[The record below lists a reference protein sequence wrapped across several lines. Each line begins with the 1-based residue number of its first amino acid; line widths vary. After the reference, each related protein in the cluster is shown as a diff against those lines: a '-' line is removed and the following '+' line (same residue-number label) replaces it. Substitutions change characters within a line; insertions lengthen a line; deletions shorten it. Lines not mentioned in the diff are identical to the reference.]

1 MPWTLRALGLYPKKL
16 GSGCVGVL
24 SRIPLPPGARAA
36 LLGAFARRYAVD
48 LDEAERPLHEYRS
61 FLDFFTRR
69 LVPGARPQA
78 AAVPGGISSPVDG
91 EVVGGG
97 IIESGTLIQAKG
109 LPYALAELLPGDPH
123 AARFAG
129 GRYSTLYLA
138 PRDYHRIHVP
148 APGRCVSVGRVEGE
162 LWPVNE
168 LSTAHVPG
176 LYVRNRR
183 AWWIAEGTDSCEG
196 LVLGVVM
203 VAATHVGGVVV
214 DRRWLS
220 GRTLPRTGRLDVAQL
235 PAEPGD
241 DIGVFELGS
250 TVVFLVGGPRAAGWR
265 AERTDGRILVGQ
277 RLGVL
282 AGGRGS

>member
-1 MPWTLRALGLYPKKL
+1 MTMPLALRVLGLHPKKL

-24 SRIPLPPGARAA
+24 ARIPLPPGARGA

-48 LDEAERPLHEYRS
+48 LGEAEKPLGEYRS

-69 LVPGARPQA
+69 LAPGVRPQA
-78 AAVPGGISSPVDG
+78 PAAPGGIDSPVDG
-91 EVVGGG
+91 AVIGGG
-97 IIESGTLIQAKG
+97 AIESGTLIQAKG
-109 LPYALAELLPGDPH
+109 LPYALAELLPGEPH

-129 GRYSTLYLA
+129 GWYATLYLS

-148 APGRCVSVGRVEGE
+148 APGRCVGVGRVEGE

-168 LSTAHVPG
+168 LSTAHVPR
-176 LYVRNRR
+176 LYARNRR
-183 AWWIAEGTDSCEG
+183 AWWIAEGTGSCEG

-214 DRRWLS
+214 DARWLS
-220 GRTLPRTGRLDVAQL
+220 GRTLPRTGRLDVAGL

-241 DIGVFELGS
+241 DLGVFELGS
-250 TVVFLVGGPRAAGWR
+250 TVVLLVGGPRAAGWR
-265 AERTDGRILVGQ
+265 AERTEGRILVGQ
-277 RLGVL
+277 RLG
-282 AGGRGS
+282 AFAP